1 MANAKTWRKRIDEYC
16 ASGLSAAKFAEGRDF
31 SAHQVWNWAAKFR
44 MEDQACLAE
53 TKVTSASAAPAP
65 VLVKSSGVRIARLV
79 RVPSQ
84 PPPTE
89 RPVAAELSVEML
101 GVRVFVPR
109 GFDRATFSLLL
120 DEIDAHG
127 ARARRP

>member
-31 SAHQVWNWAAKFR
+31 SAHQIWNWAAKFR
-44 MEDQACLAE
+44 REDQARLAE
-53 TKVTSASAAPAP
+53 THVTSASAAPAP
-65 VLVKSSGVRIARLV
+65 APGKSSGVRMARLV
-79 RVPSQ
+79 RVPSL

-89 RPVAAELSVEML
+89 RPVATELSVEML
-101 GVRVFVPR
+101 GVRIVVPR
-109 GFDRATFSLLL
+109 GFDGATFSLLL
-120 DEIDAHG
+120 DEINDCK